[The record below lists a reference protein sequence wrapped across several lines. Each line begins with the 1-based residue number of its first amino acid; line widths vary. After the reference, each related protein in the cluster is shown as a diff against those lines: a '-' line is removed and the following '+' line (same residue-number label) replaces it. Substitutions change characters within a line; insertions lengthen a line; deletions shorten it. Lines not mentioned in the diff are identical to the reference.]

1 MRRSYKRSLQYSRRG
16 ASGAS
21 RWRKSTRAFGVLQA
35 RNRGG
40 AFNRILQSARARSS
54 AEVKTVDLTWA
65 AAGTGWNLNTTAMI
79 TPINLIQTGS
89 TFTNR
94 VGRRIEM
101 SSLHLTGA
109 ITNIAN
115 RTTVANDYAR
125 IIIVYDRQPNG
136 AVPTIGTIFASYDQ
150 TTSATTSVTSGINPD
165 ERERFVVLMDQRMV
179 LPPCDQASVGV
190 TPQTIGSIEGNKDV
204 WSVNRFIKLR
214 GLTTHFKA
222 DSSPAV
228 IGDIATGSLLAITW
242 GSIGAGG
249 EAYTYHYEA
258 RLRYKDT

>member
-1 MRRSYKRSLQYSRRG
+1 MAYARKLRRTARSNMQRM
-16 ASGAS
+16 
-21 RWRKSTRAFGVLQA
+21 RKSSRAFTVLQA

-40 AFNRILQSARARSS
+40 SFNRILQSARARHS

-65 AAGTGWNLNTTAMI
+65 ASGTGWNLNSTAQI
-79 TPINLIQTGS
+79 TPINLIQAGS

-101 SSLHLTGA
+101 HSLHMTGA
-109 ITNIAN
+109 VTNIAN
-115 RTTVANDYAR
+115 RSTVANDYAR

-136 AVPTIGTIFASYDQ
+136 AVPSIGTIFASYDQ
-150 TTSATTSVTSGINPD
+150 TTTATTSVTSGVNPD

-179 LPPCDQASVGV
+179 LPPVSQASAGV
-190 TPQTIGSIEGNKDV
+190 YGQTDGSIEGNKDV

-242 GSIGAGG
+242 GSINSGG
-249 EAYTYHYEA
+249 EAFTYHYEA